1 MTDQPTLR
9 DRIADAMR
17 GVDLAYFSRERA
29 NQVADAV
36 MADVYGQAPTGDV
49 ATWTAIRAIQLAN
62 DSGRKLADRR
72 LALSQALGLGTGA
85 PWDAIQERAAELHL
99 ASVAEAQPAEAALP
113 APVDR
118 AEEELRYWQSKLGA
132 VTDGRD
138 ALQRENARLRRD
150 LATAER
156 LRENA
161 DFHLGQEMARR
172 QLAEK
177 SAARLSVDRAG
188 VLREAISRVED
199 PGERTQPGIGLG
211 LGWEDARDVLRRM
224 ADEAR
229 QPEGA
234 GR

>member
-9 DRIADAMR
+9 DRIAEAMR

-85 PWDAIQERAAELHL
+85 PWDAIQERAGELHL
-99 ASVAEAQPAEAALP
+99 ASVAEAQPAEAVLP

-118 AEEELRYWQSKLGA
+118 AAVLREA
-132 VTDGRD
+132 AD
-138 ALQRENARLRRD
+138 D
-150 LATAER
+150 LATAFGDPMVKHIGILGATH
-156 LRENA
+156 LRRR
-161 DFHLGQEMARR
+161 AREIETGR
-172 QLAEK
+172 PE
-177 SAARLSVDRAG
+177 
-188 VLREAISRVED
+188 
-199 PGERTQPGIGLG
+199 P
-211 LGWEDARDVLRRM
+211 RRM
-224 ADEAR
+224 ADEAQ
-229 QPEGA
+229 QPEEA